1 MQTILDAL
9 YQWAIA
15 VDGVGLFLIALLD
28 SSFLSFPQVADALV
42 LLQSARHPDWMLSYA
57 AAATLG
63 SLCGCLLLYGVGRA
77 GGDAFLRRRF
87 KTGHVERALGLY
99 QRFGVLAI
107 VIPALLPPP
116 APFKLFVLLG
126 GAAGVG
132 PLAFGL
138 AVLAG
143 RGARYFA
150 QAWLAATYG
159 DRAATVAAA
168 HAPQVMTAMVVASL
182 AALGGVL
189 VWRQMRAKTEHGE
202 EAEAGV
208 EMGDTA
214 FE

>member
-9 YQWAIA
+9 YQWAIG
-15 VDGVGLFLIALLD
+15 VDGFGLFLIALLD

-42 LLQSARHPDWMLSYA
+42 LVQSARHPDWMLSYA

-63 SLCGCLLLYGVGRA
+63 SLCGCLVLYGVGRA

-87 KTGHVERALGLY
+87 KAPHVERALRLY
-99 QRFGVLAI
+99 QRYGMLAI
-107 VIPALLPPP
+107 VVPALLPPP
-116 APFKLFVLLG
+116 APFKVFVLLS

-138 AVLAG
+138 AVLTG

-159 DRAATVAAA
+159 DRAAAVVAGHGPQVGSAIAVAAA
-168 HAPQVMTAMVVASL
+168 AFGVWVWRRQQRERTTEPLDAEDA
-182 AALGGVL
+182 GGV
-189 VWRQMRAKTEHGE
+189 EIGE
-202 EAEAGV
+202 
-208 EMGDTA
+208 TA
-214 FE
+214 